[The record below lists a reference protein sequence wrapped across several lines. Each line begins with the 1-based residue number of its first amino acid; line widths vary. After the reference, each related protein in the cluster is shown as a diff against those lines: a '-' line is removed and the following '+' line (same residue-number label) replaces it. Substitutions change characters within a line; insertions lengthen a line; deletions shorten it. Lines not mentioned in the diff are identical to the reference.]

1 MFKVFIDGSDD
12 RLRLEDFAGEKVG
25 WIHGNTFGFAGLP
38 SEKIAIDAAVEGWQ
52 SLEKALQRGYPGRT
66 ARSVDKSNVRL
77 AYDGAYEWVAD
88 GIRPLARLL
97 RPFTTRNPERS
108 FALEF
113 LVPYH
118 ATQHVTIASAQ
129 AVLESVSRYL
139 PGCSSEAPRSAPTR
153 GQSAGEARALTVAAR

>member
-12 RLRLEDFAGEKVG
+12 RLRLEDLAGRKVG
-25 WIHGNTFGFAGLP
+25 WIHGNTFGFGRLP
-38 SEKIAIDAAVEGWQ
+38 SEKIAIEAAVEGWL
-52 SLEKALQRGYPGRT
+52 SLEMALQRGYPGRT

-77 AYDGAYEWVAD
+77 VYDGAYEWIAD

-97 RPFTTRNPERS
+97 RPFTTRNPEES

-118 ATQHVTIASAQ
+118 ATQHVTIAAAQ
-129 AVLESVSRYL
+129 AVLETVSRCIPL
-139 PGCSSEAPRSAPTR
+139 NSWDVPRLAPTF
-153 GQSAGEARALTVAAR
+153 GESALDSRALTVAAK

>member
-12 RLRLEDFAGEKVG
+12 RLRLEDLAGRKVG

-38 SEKIAIDAAVEGWQ
+38 SETVAIDAAVEGWL
-52 SLEKALQRGYPGRT
+52 SLEKALQLGYPGRT
-66 ARSVDKSNVRL
+66 PRSVDKSNVRL
-77 AYDGAYEWVAD
+77 VYDGAYEWIAD

-97 RPFTTRNPERS
+97 RPFTTRNPEES

-118 ATQHVTIASAQ
+118 ATQHVTIAAAQ
-129 AVLESVSRYL
+129 AVLETLSRCITL
-139 PGCSSEAPRSAPTR
+139 SSWDVPALASTLDKSTSHSRT
-153 GQSAGEARALTVAAR
+153 LTVAAT